1 MRNGYLSCSSGR
13 RRRAPA
19 RHVEITW
26 RICRRFFSY
35 GRAGRLSLPE
45 RKGFTTVRNLVFVVY
60 ALSQAAATAPLAADT
75 SPLPAPVYTVSRS
88 FPLGGTGDWDYLAL
102 EPIGARLFISR
113 GDHVDVVET
122 VSSNLAA
129 TIPTTTAVPPNP
141 SPPPLLP

>member
-75 SPLPAPVYTVSRS
+75 SPRPAPLYTVSRS
-88 FPLGGTGDWDYLAL
+88 FPLGGTGD
-102 EPIGARLFISR
+102 
-113 GDHVDVVET
+113 GDFL
-122 VSSNLAA
+122 SLQ
-129 TIPTTTAVPPNP
+129 P
-141 SPPPLLP
+141 SAPPLSITPCATV